1 MNLKTLISLKFVLY
15 VIGLFCFFYLITNI
29 TNNYSKLEDQNKVLI
44 EQKECYEK
52 ILDLEEDDL
61 QDKKIL
67 YSIIDATNSRL
78 ELESKNNKLSVNTN
92 IWILIVITI
101 VFCNVFNYL
110 NTKIEKL
117 ESQETESEREK
128 FL

>member
-15 VIGLFCFFYLITNI
+15 VTGSFCFFYLITNI
-29 TNNYSKLEDQNKVLI
+29 TSNYSKLEDQNKVLI

-67 YSIIDATNSRL
+67 YSIIEATNSRL

-92 IWILIVITI
+92 IWILIVMTI